1 MLGCMKLVLRMLYR
15 LLTRPFSSRSQGL
28 NSGKLTGM
36 YLSEVQNSRGLLSSK
51 YRGNRERV

>member
-1 MLGCMKLVLRMLYR
+1 MKLVLRMLFR
-15 LLTRPFSSRSQGL
+15 LLLRPFSSRNRKL
-28 NSGKLTGM
+28 NSARLTGM

>member
-1 MLGCMKLVLRMLYR
+1 MKLVLGMIIR
-15 LLTRPFSSRSQGL
+15 LVLWPFTSRSRKL
-28 NSGKLTGM
+28 NSGRLTGM